1 MVDEYLTMVVGNSIV
16 VVPEVEGAAAYDDL
30 INSILL
36 AQLVANK
43 KIEKKPE
50 VIWYDAYMEVLDA
63 YWLRPQ
69 KANQTW
75 GFRHNAEEL
84 GPNAFAAMLTHGA
97 LGNAHTIAAV
107 LARFAKLP
115 DEEPALQLL
124 RSHMQALVEPAP
136 AKVSAP
142 LTSVRLLVID
152 AKSPTSITS
161 AYVEF
166 KTRKVLSP
174 NPFQQSYQS
183 GDLHGL
189 VHVHHACETLV
200 EQLYGP
206 VRAAIAIK
214 VRDRLAGN
222 VATLTLPKE
231 VKSCRIP

>member
-16 VVPEVEGAAAYDDL
+16 AVPEVEGAAAYDDL

-84 GPNAFAAMLTHGA
+84 VPNAFTAMLTHGA

-107 LARFAKLP
+107 LARIAKLP

-124 RSHMQALVEPAP
+124 RSHMQASVEPAR
-136 AKVSAP
+136 AKVSAAA
-142 LTSVRLLVID
+142 TSVRLLVID

-161 AYVEF
+161 ACVEF

-214 VRDRLAGN
+214 VRDRLVGN

>member
-16 VVPEVEGAAAYDDL
+16 AVPEVEGAAAYDDL

-84 GPNAFAAMLTHGA
+84 VPNAFTAMLTHGA
-97 LGNAHTIAAV
+97 LGNAHRIAAV
-107 LARFAKLP
+107 LARIAKLP

-124 RSHMQALVEPAP
+124 RSHMQASVEPAR
-136 AKVSAP
+136 AKVSAAA
-142 LTSVRLLVID
+142 TSVRLLVID

-161 AYVEF
+161 ACVEF

>member
-16 VVPEVEGAAAYDDL
+16 VVPEIEGAAAYDDL

-43 KIEKKPE
+43 KVEKTPGL
-50 VIWYDAYMEVLDA
+50 IWYDAYMEVLDA
-63 YWLRPQ
+63 YWLRPE
-69 KANQTW
+69 KAHQTW
-75 GFRHNAEEL
+75 GFRHKTEEL
-84 GPNAFAAMLTHGA
+84 LPNVFTAMLTHGA
-97 LGNAHTIAAV
+97 SGDAHTIAAV
-107 LARFAKLP
+107 LARIAKLP
-115 DEEPALQLL
+115 DKEPALQLL
-124 RSHMQALVEPAP
+124 RSHMQASVEPAR
-136 AKVSAP
+136 AKVSAAA
-142 LTSVRLLVID
+142 TSVRLLVID

-214 VRDRLAGN
+214 VRDRLVGN

>member
-16 VVPEVEGAAAYDDL
+16 AVPEVEGAAAYDDL

-69 KANQTW
+69 RANQTW
-75 GFRHNAEEL
+75 GFRHKAEEL
-84 GPNAFAAMLTHGA
+84 VPNAFTAMLTHGA

-124 RSHMQALVEPAP
+124 RSHMQASVEPAR
-136 AKVSAP
+136 AKVSAAA
-142 LTSVRLLVID
+142 TSVRLLVID

-214 VRDRLAGN
+214 VRDRLVGN

>member
-16 VVPEVEGAAAYDDL
+16 AVPEVEGAAAYDDL

-63 YWLRPQ
+63 YWLRPE
-69 KANQTW
+69 KAHQTW
-75 GFRHNAEEL
+75 GFRHNTEEL
-84 GPNAFAAMLTHGA
+84 VPNVFTAMLTHGA

-124 RSHMQALVEPAP
+124 RSHMQASVEPAR
-136 AKVSAP
+136 AKVSAAA
-142 LTSVRLLVID
+142 TSVRLLVID

-214 VRDRLAGN
+214 VRDRLVGN

>member
-16 VVPEVEGAAAYDDL
+16 VVPEIEGAAAYDDL

-84 GPNAFAAMLTHGA
+84 VPNAFTAMLTHGA

-107 LARFAKLP
+107 LARIAKLP

-124 RSHMQALVEPAP
+124 RSHMQASVEPAR
-136 AKVSAP
+136 AKVSAAA
-142 LTSVRLLVID
+142 TSVRLLVID

-214 VRDRLAGN
+214 VRDRLVGN

>member
-16 VVPEVEGAAAYDDL
+16 LVPEVGGAAAYDDL

-75 GFRHNAEEL
+75 EFRHNAEEL
-84 GPNAFAAMLTHGA
+84 VPNAFTAMLTHGA
-97 LGNAHTIAAV
+97 LGNAHRIAAV
-107 LARFAKLP
+107 LARIAKLP

-124 RSHMQALVEPAP
+124 RSHMQTSVEPAR
-136 AKVSAP
+136 AKVSAAA
-142 LTSVRLLVID
+142 TSVRLLVID

-161 AYVEF
+161 ACVEF

-231 VKSCRIP
+231 VKTCRIP

>member
-16 VVPEVEGAAAYDDL
+16 AVPEVEGAAAYDDL

-69 KANQTW
+69 KANQTL

-84 GPNAFAAMLTHGA
+84 VPNAFTAMLTHGA
-97 LGNAHTIAAV
+97 LGNAHRIAAV
-107 LARFAKLP
+107 LARIAKLP

-124 RSHMQALVEPAP
+124 RSHMQTSVEPAR
-136 AKVSAP
+136 AKVSAAA
-142 LTSVRLLVID
+142 TSVRLLVID

-161 AYVEF
+161 ACVEF

-231 VKSCRIP
+231 VKTCRIP